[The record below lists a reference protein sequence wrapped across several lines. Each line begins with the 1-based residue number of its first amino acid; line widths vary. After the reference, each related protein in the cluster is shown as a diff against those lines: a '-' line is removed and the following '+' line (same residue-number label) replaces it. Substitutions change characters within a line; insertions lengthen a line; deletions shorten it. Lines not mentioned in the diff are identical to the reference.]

1 MKLAGID
8 RLSVLNI
15 HYGNYTL
22 DYFLDCQAEL
32 GIKNVELLGAHQG
45 LWMDHQ
51 GYEDAAPI
59 RKKLEDR
66 GLKCPVFTPEN
77 CCYGYQ
83 FAAKEPELRERCFRY
98 FANGIRFGAE
108 LGAKI
113 LEANSG
119 WGYWNEPEE
128 EGFERAVEMHQRLS
142 EVAKEYDMLIAC
154 ESLRPQESLIGYR
167 MDQIKHL
174 FDEVA
179 HPNFKVMID
188 LTAMSVAGETIQDWF
203 DTFGSENII
212 HSHFQDC
219 NPYGHYVWGDGN
231 RNLQQDVKDMLKNGY
246 QGLFSQELTDRS
258 YYADPFYH
266 DKRNMRNL
274 RMYFGD

>member
-1 MKLAGID
+1 MKLVSID

-15 HYGNYTL
+15 HYDNYTL
-22 DYFLDCQAEL
+22 DYFLDCQQAL
-32 GIKNVELLGAHQG
+32 GVKNVELLAAHQG
-45 LWMDHQ
+45 LWLDHK
-51 GYEDAAPI
+51 GYQDPAPI
-59 RKKLEDR
+59 RKKLEER

-77 CCYGYQ
+77 CCYGNQ
-83 FAAKEPELRERCFRY
+83 FAVKEPELKERVYNY

-108 LGAKI
+108 LGATI

-128 EGFERAVEMHQRLS
+128 EGFKRSVEMHQRLS
-142 EVAKEYDMLIAC
+142 EVAKENGMTIAC

-167 MDQIKHL
+167 LDQIKHL
-174 FDEVA
+174 FDEVN

-203 DTFGSENII
+203 DTFGAENII

-231 RNLQQDVKDMLKNGY
+231 RNLCQDIKDMLDNGY

-258 YYADPFYH
+258 YYANPFYH
-266 DKRNMRNL
+266 DTRNMKNL